1 MKNNQKIEVGDLVS
15 YQIWDGCTWTTG
27 VVVSKRKY
35 PKLSVRFHDGHFGI
49 LHKDNLKIETKAKK

>member
-1 MKNNQKIEVGDLVS
+1 MKNSEQVFEVGDLVV
-15 YQIWDGCTWTTG
+15 YQVWVGLDTTG

-49 LHKDNLKIETKAKK
+49 LHKDNLKIEAKAKK